1 MAKKCCI
8 CGRDEHYVNLLFKG
22 KDDAY
27 ICDDCIDRCAKALER
42 TRADG
47 RASLSKSIT
56 ESGKLMT
63 PAQIKARLD
72 EYIIGQDDA
81 KKTISVAVYNHN

>member
-8 CGRDEHYVNLLFKG
+8 CGKDEHHVNLLFKG

-27 ICDDCIDRCAKALER
+27 ICDACIDRCTKALEKAR
-42 TRADG
+42 TDG
-47 RASLSKSIT
+47 RANLLKPTI
-56 ESGKLMT
+56 ESSKLMT

-72 EYIIGQDDA
+72 EDRMTQRRRSQLLFII
-81 KKTISVAVYNHN
+81 TIKE